1 MTHPVLLVGAGPGDP
16 DLLTVRAVRAL
27 AHAEV
32 VYYDAL
38 VDPRVLALATKALC
52 LPVGKRA
59 GSVSTE
65 QSAIEAALV
74 RSARSG
80 RRVVRLK
87 AGDPFV
93 FGRGGEEALALH
105 AAGLDWEMVPGISSA
120 LAGPAAAG
128 IPVTHRG
135 VAGGFAVLTAQPAD
149 AWHATVAALPPGAL
163 TLVFLMSLGARREIV
178 YRLLARGWSPAQ
190 PAAIVVG
197 AHTAAQW
204 SWTGPLS
211 ELAEVVLPPG
221 PPGLLVIGDVVT
233 IAERITECTAAAS
246 TSEDH
251 LATA

>member
-1 MTHPVLLVGAGPGDP
+1 MMHPVLLVGAGPGDP

-27 AHAEV
+27 EQAEV

-38 VDPRVLALATKALC
+38 VDPRVIALAVKAVC

-65 QSAIEAALV
+65 QHAIEAALV
-74 RSARSG
+74 RSARAG

-105 AAGLDWEMVPGISSA
+105 AAGIDWKVVPGISSA
-120 LAGPAAAG
+120 LAAPASVG

-135 VAGGFAVLTAQPAD
+135 VAGGFAVLTAQPKD
-149 AWHATVAALPPGAL
+149 AWHTTVDALPPGAL
-163 TLVFLMSLGARREIV
+163 TLVFLMSIGARREIV
-178 YRLLARGWSPAQ
+178 ARLLRRGWSPAQ
-190 PAAIVVG
+190 PTAIVVG
-197 AHTAAQW
+197 AHTSSQW
-204 SWTGPLS
+204 SWSGPLAG
-211 ELAEVVLPPG
+211 LADVVPPPG
-221 PPGLLVIGDVVT
+221 PPGLLVIGDVVA
-233 IAERITECTAAAS
+233 IADRLTATA

>member
-1 MTHPVLLVGAGPGDP
+1 MIHPVLLVGAGPGDP

-27 AHAEV
+27 DQAEV

-38 VDPRVLALATKALC
+38 VDARVLSLATRAVC

-65 QSAIEAALV
+65 QNAIEAALV
-74 RSARSG
+74 RSARAG

-105 AAGLDWEMVPGISSA
+105 AAGIAWEVVPGISSA

-163 TLVFLMSLGARREIV
+163 TLVFLMALGARGAIV
-178 YRLLARGWSPAQ
+178 SRLLARGWSPDQ
-190 PAAIVVG
+190 PCAIVVG
-197 AHTAAQW
+197 AHTPSQW
-204 SWTGPLS
+204 TWTGPLFA
-211 ELAEVVLPPG
+211 LADVVPPSG
-221 PPGLLVIGDVVT
+221 PPGLLVIGDVVA
-233 IAERITECTAAAS
+233 IAERLTAARS
-246 TSEDH
+246 SEDH
-251 LATA
+251 FATA